1 MVTALVNNGE
11 NERSNTLHDPV
22 VGVSKKT
29 LKNNNKK
36 KIHEIIGGFRS
47 AEEYC
52 ANHHMSIR
60 DRQIALAPDQTN
72 KQTKYIQWTLVIVN
86 A

>member
-1 MVTALVNNGE
+1 MVTALLNNGE
-11 NERSNTLHDPV
+11 NERSNILHDPV

-36 KIHEIIGGFRS
+36 HEIIGGFRS
-47 AEEYC
+47 TEEYC

-72 KQTKYIQWTLVIVN
+72 KQTKYISAIKQTS
-86 A
+86 